1 MPSHKEAAHEYI
13 NVIAIVCMYVWL
25 FRKTHTHIEG
35 AVDNRTGWLQLQVVM
50 SHDPKFLMHYSQ
62 SN

>member
-1 MPSHKEAAHEYI
+1 MH
-13 NVIAIVCMYVWL
+13 VCLAV
-25 FRKTHTHIEG
+25 FKKTHTHIEG

-50 SHDPKFLMHYSQ
+50 SHDPNKFLMHYSQ